1 MSGMATKPS
10 QPISLF
16 YCYSHKDR
24 TLRDKLDGHLS
35 ILRRTGLI
43 TAWYDGEILPG
54 TSWEQEIEY
63 QLNTAQIILL
73 LVSVDFI
80 QSDYCYSKEMKRA
93 IARHSAKKACVIPVL
108 LRPVDW
114 TGAPFSS
121 LQMLPSNATPVTN
134 WSDLDEALTDVA
146 EGIRR
151 VVTELLGPDT
161 MIQQA
166 QQELK
171 SVHPQRTSQEK
182 YNVQIGEAKGVI
194 IGDGTQVVQHFGSE

>member
-1 MSGMATKPS
+1 MATEPS

-16 YCYSHKDR
+16 FCYSHKDR
-24 TLRDKLDGHLS
+24 DLRDELDRHLAA
-35 ILRRTGLI
+35 LRRTGLI

-54 TSWEQEIEY
+54 TPWGTEIEN

-73 LVSVDFI
+73 LVSSDFM
-80 QSDYCYSKEMKRA
+80 QSDYCYGKEMTRA
-93 IARHSAKKACVIPVL
+93 MARHFAKKACVIPVL

-114 TGAPFSS
+114 TGAPFSY
-121 LQMLPSNATPVTN
+121 LQMLPSNATPVTS

-161 MIQQA
+161 MVQQA

-171 SVHPQRTSQEK
+171 SLHPQRTSQEK

-194 IGDGTQVVQHFGSE
+194 IGDGAQVVQHFGSE